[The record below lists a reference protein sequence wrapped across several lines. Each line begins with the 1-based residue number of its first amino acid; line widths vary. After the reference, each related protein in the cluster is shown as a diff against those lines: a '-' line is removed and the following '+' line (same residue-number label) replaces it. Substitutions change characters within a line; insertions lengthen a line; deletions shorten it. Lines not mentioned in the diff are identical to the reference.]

1 MANKMKYGD
10 LVQFEQIES
19 DNQKLEAW
27 RPDEAKKLVTT
38 YDISDD
44 MAERIAQRVESAF

>member
-19 DNQKLEAW
+19 VIQLLDAG
-27 RPDEAKKLVTT
+27 RPEGRAAGHSV
-38 YDISDD
+38 
-44 MAERIAQRVESAF
+44 QPGG

>member
-19 DNQKLEAW
+19 VIQLLDAG
-27 RPDEAKKLVTT
+27 RPDEAKKLVCS
-38 YDISDD
+38 YRLNSGQF
-44 MAERIAQRVESAF
+44 EEVVPV